1 MRILRK
7 TVKKSFLKSRWAL
20 VSTGVSLSIRTV
32 ISSYKLIK
40 LGKHTFLLVKP
51 CWLFSFSTWVWKWI
65 TGLAIPSPYQG
76 SRWLAFS
83 SWSHFLVALLEDM
96 SDVYFP
102 PVSGN
107 FFLLK
112 WSIKN
117 RQKWHHNDTCQF
129 LQCLWVYPIRVH
141 GFRDFQLVYV
151 FSDLDLIVFQ
161 EESIFLVPT
170 FSMVSWN
177 WDSWKPVWVVK
188 AKEAFSTSAFVC
200 HM

>member
-32 ISSYKLIK
+32 MSSYKLIK

-107 FFLLK
+107 VFLL
-112 WSIKN
+112 
-117 RQKWHHNDTCQF
+117 H
-129 LQCLWVYPIRVH
+129 
-141 GFRDFQLVYV
+141 
-151 FSDLDLIVFQ
+151 
-161 EESIFLVPT
+161 
-170 FSMVSWN
+170 SWN
-177 WDSWKPVWVVK
+177 DPSKIVKSDITMTPASSFNVCEYTLSGSMDLEIFSWFMYSLIWTWL
-188 AKEAFSTSAFVC
+188 FSKKSPSSWFQPFLWSLGTEIPESQSG
-200 HM
+200 